1 MRIPF
6 VRAITIGGV
15 FVAAA
20 CSGSAPERAAART
33 AATPGTTYL
42 VTDSTIDAALD
53 AAGTA
58 EPIAEATLST
68 KLMGTVTAV
77 LVHEGDRVSA
87 GQPLV
92 HIDARDLVARDSQ
105 VQASIASAR
114 AMQLDAETQA
124 RRIRALYADSAAT
137 RAQLDAVET
146 ALARATAGVRAA
158 EAAGGELAATRAY
171 ADVRAPFDGI
181 VTHRFVDPGAFAAP
195 GAPLVTVQNVS
206 RLRVSVNAA
215 PEDVRGL
222 ARGARVLATIEDTT
236 VRATVEG
243 VVPSSGNVYTVNA
256 IVENPRGTLL
266 ANGAASIAIPRG
278 RRQAVLVPVAAIR
291 QEGDLTGVVVRDAAG
306 DDVRWVRLGEVRGS
320 FVEVTSGL
328 AAGTTIVVPPGSNAA
343 RALVGEK

>member
-1 MRIPF
+1 MQIPF
-6 VRAITIGGV
+6 VRAITIGGMLL
-15 FVAAA
+15 AAA
-20 CSGSAPERAAART
+20 CSGSKPEQAARPT
-33 AATPGTTYL
+33 ATPGTTYL
-42 VTDSTIDAALD
+42 VADSTIQATLD

-58 EPIAEATLST
+58 QPIAEATLST

-105 VQASIASAR
+105 VQASIAGAR

-146 ALARATAGVRAA
+146 AVARASAGVRAA
-158 EAAGGELAATRAY
+158 EAAAGELAATRAY
-171 ADVRAPFDGI
+171 ADVRAPFAGI

-222 ARGARVLATIEDTT
+222 KRGAHVTATIEDTT
-236 VRATVEG
+236 VHATVEG
-243 VVPSSGNVYTVNA
+243 VVPSGSNVYTVNA
-256 IVENPRGTLL
+256 IVENPRGALM

-278 RRQAVLVPVAAIR
+278 RRQAVLVPLAAIKR
-291 QEGDLTGVVVRDAAG
+291 EGDLTGVIIRDASG
-306 DDVRWVRLGEVRGS
+306 DDVRWVRLGEARGS

-328 AAGTTIVVPPGSNAA
+328 AAGATIVVPPSADGA
-343 RALVGEK
+343 RTLVGEK

>member
-1 MRIPF
+1 MQIHF
-6 VRAITIGGV
+6 VRAITIGGML
-15 FVAAA
+15 FAAA
-20 CSGSAPERAAART
+20 CSGSKPEQSATRAAPA
-33 AATPGTTYL
+33 PGTTYL
-42 VTDSTIDAALD
+42 VADSTIEATLD

-58 EPIAEATLST
+58 QPIAEATLST

-77 LVHEGDRVSA
+77 LVHEGDHVSA

-105 VQASIASAR
+105 VQASIAGAK
-114 AMQLDAETQA
+114 AMQLEAQTQA

-146 ALARATAGVRAA
+146 ALARANAGVQAA
-158 EAAGGELAATRAY
+158 EAGASELAATRAY
-171 ADVRAPFDGI
+171 ADVRAPFAGI

-222 ARGARVLATIEDTT
+222 KRGAHVMATIEDTI

-243 VVPSSGNVYTVNA
+243 VVPSGSNVYTVNA
-256 IVENPRGTLL
+256 IVENPRGALM

-278 RRQAVLVPVAAIR
+278 RRQAVLVPLAAIR
-291 QEGDLTGVVVRDAAG
+291 REGDLTGVIIRDASG
-306 DDVRWVRLGEVRGS
+306 EDVRWVRLGETRGS
-320 FVEVTSGL
+320 WVEVTSGL
-328 AAGTTIVVPPGSNAA
+328 AAGATIVVPPTTAGAQ
-343 RALVGEK
+343 ALVGEK